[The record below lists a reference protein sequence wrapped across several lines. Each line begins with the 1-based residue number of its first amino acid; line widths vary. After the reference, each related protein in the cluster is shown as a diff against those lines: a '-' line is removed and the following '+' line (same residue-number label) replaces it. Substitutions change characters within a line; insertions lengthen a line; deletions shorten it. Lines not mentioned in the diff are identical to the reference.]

1 MNTKNPDQLSPFS
14 CDLHIHSALSA
25 CAEDKM
31 TPGNVLKK
39 IVSLNI
45 DIFSITDHNSV
56 FNCAAFEKAAKEH
69 NLLFIPGVELQTS
82 EEIHLLGYFPD
93 IAALDNFY
101 SSVVK
106 PSLPKNIKNDPL
118 RFGHQLKI
126 NTSGVVVGEEEDM
139 LSMALDKSI
148 DELVEEIHKFEGIA
162 VAAHIDRG
170 FSLISQLGYI
180 PPHLKI
186 DAVEV
191 WDVAKIEDFQSKY
204 LKDCKLNVISSSDS
218 HYLDMM
224 KKPKMKLVLEN
235 KDVMSC
241 LNCIKGEGPGRITIN
256 PKTKKSQQKVQPDFG
271 KAVDEPSRDWKNLY
285 K

>member
-1 MNTKNPDQLSPFS
+1 MNTRILNQLSPFS
-14 CDLHIHSALSA
+14 CDLHIHSPLSA

-31 TPGNVLKK
+31 TPDEVLKK
-39 IVSLNI
+39 IVSLGI

-56 FNCAAFEKAAKEH
+56 YNCVAFEMAAKKH

-93 IAALDNFY
+93 IPKLDNFF

-126 NTSGVVVGEEEDM
+126 NASGTVIGEEEDM

-186 DAVEV
+186 DAVEI
-191 WDVAKIEDFQSKY
+191 WDVAKIEEFQTKY
-204 LKDCKLNVISSSDS
+204 LKDCNLNIISSSDS

-224 KKPKMKLVLEN
+224 KKPKMKLVLEI
-235 KDVMSC
+235 KDIISC
-241 LNCIKGEGPGRITIN
+241 LNCIKGEGPGRITII
-256 PKTKKSQQKVQPDFG
+256 PKTKRFKQKFETDFG
-271 KAVDEPSRDWKNLY
+271 KNVNQSSKDWKNLY

>member
-1 MNTKNPDQLSPFS
+1 MNTKIPERLSPFS

-31 TPGNVLKK
+31 NPKEILKK
-39 IVSLNI
+39 IVSLDI

-56 FNCAAFEKAAKEH
+56 FNCVAFETAAKKH
-69 NLLFIPGVELQTS
+69 NLLFVPGVELQTS

-93 IAALDNFY
+93 ISSLENFY
-101 SSVVK
+101 LSVVK

-118 RFGHQLKI
+118 SFGHQLKI
-126 NTSGVVVGEEEDM
+126 NSSGVVVGEEEDM

-148 DELVEEIHKFEGIA
+148 DELVEEIHRFRGIA

-180 PPHLKI
+180 PTDLKI
-186 DAVEV
+186 DAVEI
-191 WDVAKIEDFQSKY
+191 WDITKIEDFQSKY
-204 LKDCKLNVISSSDS
+204 LKDCKLNIVSSSDS

-224 KKPKMKLVLEN
+224 KKPKMKLVLES

-241 LNCIKGEGPGRITIN
+241 LNCILGEGPGRITIN
-256 PKTKKSQQKVQPDFG
+256 PKISRYKQKVETNFG
-271 KAVDEPSRDWKNLY
+271 KNEDESSKDWKNLY